1 MSTSAVSGGAKKKHG
16 RNLQAAALAR
26 ENSLQKQLANNIIFQ
41 RQQQRLS
48 AALADEQNQVR
59 MTIRILKPINLIQF
73 FLKIGLKWK
82 ELVIFSL
89 LEAVLFLQIKLV

>member
-59 MTIRILKPINLIQF
+59 MTIRSFKQLY
-73 FLKIGLKWK
+73 
-82 ELVIFSL
+82 
-89 LEAVLFLQIKLV
+89 